1 MLRSIKKIFVLGLL
15 TGLAPAAMAFSLG
28 GPPKGYQVQGIGYML
43 PGDIVAPMGLNEA
56 YRWNVPLVTYAF
68 DRSFILYFGTNG
80 MNAVDEAF
88 KILNAL
94 PPVGAMSADLSEF
107 PTRTHAENYE
117 AAVLGIYD
125 LKSEVLSLV
134 LEQMGLAE
142 PERWV
147 FALRARAVQTIGGV
161 SITNYAVIKQNYDPV
176 TLLPSSYV
184 NTSLYTYTV
193 VDPIPPLNYAD
204 AVEGN
209 PIFDDDGVPD
219 LSVASGGLSPGIFW
233 RGLTRDDVGGLRFL
247 FRTNTL
253 AVEDLITGVTV
264 QQGFGGG
271 LYSGWIPYTGNIT
284 NVTGGAGGTNS
295 SATNFIT
302 VGIRPGIGKV
312 TFKKVFF
319 DSVIGQAFTS
329 FTNNYTDLVVSTNGT
344 RLVKQRAARAITT
357 PDIIFTAEDLGL
369 AANLIP
375 IREVRSGT
383 GGWVNNSTLNGI
395 AAAGG
400 PGVIQGPIVIRFTD
414 QYPYFLNTNPGF
426 LTEDPTAS
434 GGVWGSFDGSTNAP
448 IIYPSYLNLT
458 VEDLRL
464 LYGRG
469 NN

>member
-28 GPPKGYQVQGIGYML
+28 GPPKGYQVEGIGYML
-43 PGDIVAPMGLNEA
+43 PGDIVAPMGLNEG

-147 FALRARAVQTIGGV
+147 FALRARAVQTFGGV
-161 SITNYAVIKQNYDPV
+161 TFTNYVVIKQNYDPV

-193 VDPIPPLNYAD
+193 VDPIPPLDYAD
-204 AVEGN
+204 AVEGD

-219 LSVASGGLSPGIFW
+219 RTVAKGSLFPGIFY

-247 FRTNTL
+247 LRTNNL

-264 QQGFGGG
+264 QEGFAGG
-271 LYSGWIPYTGNIT
+271 LYSGWIPFTGNIT
-284 NVTGGAGGTNS
+284 NVAGGGATNS
-295 SATNFIT
+295 AATNFIT
-302 VGIRPGIGKV
+302 VGIRPGISKV

-319 DSVIGQAFTS
+319 DSVIGTAFTP
-329 FTNNYTDLVVSTNGT
+329 FTNNYTDSVISTNRT
-344 RLVKQRAARAITT
+344 RLVKQRAARAITA
-357 PDIIFTAEDLGL
+357 PDILFTAEDLGL
-369 AANLIP
+369 SANLVP
-375 IREVRSGT
+375 IRRFRSGV
-383 GGWVNNSTLNGI
+383 GNWVDNTALNG
-395 AAAGG
+395 AALAGG
-400 PGVIQGPIVIRFTD
+400 PGVIQGPILISFTD
-414 QYPYFLNTNPGF
+414 QYPYYTNRNPGS
-426 LTEDPTAS
+426 LTEPPAS

-448 IIYPSYLNLT
+448 IIYPAYLNLT
-458 VEDLRL
+458 IEDLRL